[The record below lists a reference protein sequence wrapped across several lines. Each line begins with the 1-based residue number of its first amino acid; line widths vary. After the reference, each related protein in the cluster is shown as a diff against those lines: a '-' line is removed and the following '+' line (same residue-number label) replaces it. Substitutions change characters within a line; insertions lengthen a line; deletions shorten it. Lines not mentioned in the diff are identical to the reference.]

1 MVPNMSLLTIRRSPH
16 PAWLALL
23 LLTAIGCGKRPPA
36 TERVWLDFA
45 DQVWFQTG
53 SVTTDV
59 ISAPRQ
65 VGIEN
70 LGYGWRQV
78 HADDPE
84 RAAFEMDVA
93 AARLFFFS
101 ADGDTTAV
109 EIEISAVGKGRPK
122 VTPLTL
128 TLNGRPLT
136 KLPLSRKWK
145 RHRVE
150 IPAQVIRRGNNRL
163 DFQIPVPKKSQK
175 SRHRLRPKIRNL
187 RFFAAN
193 GRGVWPERPTTLQVA
208 GEPELS
214 PDRDTIQMPSPA
226 RLEAVTEIPER
237 ARLTARFEVLRPQ
250 GADLEPVLGYAKL
263 LDPDLQEHH
272 LAQERVTESRSAFD
286 FDVDLGA
293 WQGQMVRLQLGAG
306 GTGNAVV
313 SWHWAIVE
321 TQPGQTQPGSIEPI
335 RRLPAPSSGR
345 LGRPDV
351 LVVLLDAARADSFS
365 PFGSTRPTPHT
376 ARLAAEGTVFQQ
388 AMAASSWTGQSIP
401 SIFTGLYPDSL
412 RVGPW
417 GSPLPS
423 NIATVAELLS
433 GVGYRTVLWTQHP
446 FYGYQEDLKRGFQE
460 FHRPEFRDYR
470 TLPSQEI
477 LISDQ
482 QPTFA
487 FVHLIPPH
495 APYTPPP
502 PHRGLY
508 SSWYT
513 GSIEP
518 EATFLSRFPDKQPI
532 EELTEEDRRFIRD
545 RYDEN
550 VAFADAQ
557 VGALLSL
564 LESSERYDDT
574 LVVLMSDHG
583 EAFLEH
589 DRYLHSRML
598 FREFLHVPLVIKWP
612 HGVPDFKA
620 EVTEPMSL
628 VDLVPTLV
636 DGLALSGQQGGYQ
649 GRSLIPLVFDGAHR
663 QEPLWATTRRVDT
676 YQKPPRPLEMLQA
689 GPWKILYDPLAD
701 RSQIYQ
707 IEDDPGESRDLS
719 MELPMRA
726 LYLRQA
732 LLRQETYNREL
743 LRQDPE
749 PGFIE
754 DSDAE
759 IQEQLEAL
767 GYIN

>member
-1 MVPNMSLLTIRRSPH
+1 MPLLNARKSFRIS
-16 PAWLALL
+16 WCALL

-36 TERVWLDFA
+36 MERIWLDFA
-45 DQVWFQTG
+45 DHVWFQSG
-53 SVTTDV
+53 NVTTDL
-59 ISAPRQ
+59 ISAPRR
-65 VGIEN
+65 VGLQN
-70 LGYGWRQV
+70 LGYGWRQI
-78 HADDPE
+78 HSEDPA

-101 ADGDTTAV
+101 ADGDTTAI
-109 EIEISAVGKGRPK
+109 EIEISAVGRRRLK
-122 VTPLTL
+122 VTPLNL
-128 TLNGRPLT
+128 LLNGRPLT
-136 KLPLSRKWK
+136 KLPLSRKWEQ
-145 RHRVE
+145 HRVE
-150 IPAQVIRRGNNRL
+150 IPAPVIRRGNNRL
-163 DFQIPVPKKSQK
+163 DFQIAIPKKSQK

-187 RFFAAN
+187 RFFATN
-193 GRGVWPERPTTLQVA
+193 GRREWPERPTTLQVA
-208 GEPELS
+208 GDPELS
-214 PDRDTIQMPSPA
+214 LDRDTIQMPSPA
-226 RLEAVTEIPER
+226 RLEAVIEVPER
-237 ARLTARFEVLRPQ
+237 ARLTARFQVRRPP
-250 GADLEPVLGYAKL
+250 GADLEPVLVYAKL
-263 LDPDLQEHH
+263 LDPELEEHP

-286 FDVDLGA
+286 FDVDLSA
-293 WQGQMVRLQLGAG
+293 WQGQRVRLQLGAG
-306 GTGNAVV
+306 GPGNAVV

-321 TQPGQTQPGSIEPI
+321 AQPGQTPPGSIAPI
-335 RRLPAPSSGR
+335 RRQPAPSSGR

-365 PFGSTRPTPHT
+365 PFGGTRPTPHT
-376 ARLAAEGTVFQQ
+376 ARLASQGTVFQQ

-423 NIATVAELLS
+423 NIATLAELLS

-477 LISDQ
+477 LISEQ

-508 SSWYT
+508 SSWYS

-518 EATFLSRFPDKQPI
+518 EATFLSRFPDKRST

-557 VGALLSL
+557 VGALLSIL
-564 LESSERYDDT
+564 DSSKRYEDS
-574 LVVLMSDHG
+574 LVILMSDHG

-589 DRYLHSRML
+589 GRYLHSRML

-612 HGVPDFKA
+612 RGVSGYEA
-620 EVTEPMSL
+620 EVAEPMSL
-628 VDLVPTLV
+628 VDLVPTLE
-636 DGLALSGQQGGYQ
+636 DGLALPAQQEGYQ

-689 GPWKILYDPLAD
+689 GPWKILYDPLSD
-701 RSQIYQ
+701 SSRIYQ
-707 IEDDPGESRDLS
+707 IENDPGESQDLS
-719 MELPMRA
+719 GELPMRT

-732 LLRQETYNREL
+732 LLRQRTYNREL
-743 LRQDPE
+743 LQQAPE
-749 PGFIE
+749 PGPIE

-759 IQEQLEAL
+759 IQKQLEAL
-767 GYIN
+767 GYLN